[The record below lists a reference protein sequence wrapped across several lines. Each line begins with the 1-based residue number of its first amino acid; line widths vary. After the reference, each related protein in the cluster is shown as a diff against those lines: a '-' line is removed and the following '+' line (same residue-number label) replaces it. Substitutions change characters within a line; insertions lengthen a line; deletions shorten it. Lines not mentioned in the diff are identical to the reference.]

1 MCVAQHHKYLP
12 GCTDRI
18 TTTKITY
25 GNISMNNQNSPEAPS
40 NIGTSIPSHV
50 VHTINRGP
58 SFLLIFV
65 VSASIAANLYLAN
78 KLWNGEKPIVFS
90 PVTDQHVVMRTSGGL
105 LEVSTIKA
113 SEQFD
118 VSKDHTFLGIP
129 LGNTATHIRVPVVYR
144 YHIEL
149 APDWRILLRDKTFI
163 VVAPP
168 VKPSLPVAMDTTR
181 LETRS
186 SGAWSFFTGKTQL
199 VELEKSI
206 TPSLATKAAS
216 PVYIQLQ
223 REAARKTTAEFV
235 AKWLITQERWKS
247 ASAFPIHVFFADEP
261 IQALGNMPPP

>member
-1 MCVAQHHKYLP
+1 MSNP
-12 GCTDRI
+12 
-18 TTTKITY
+18 
-25 GNISMNNQNSPEAPS
+25 NSPEAPS
-40 NIGTSIPSHV
+40 SIGMSKSNHV
-50 VHTINRGP
+50 VHTIIRAP

-65 VSASIAANLYLAN
+65 VSTSIAANVFLIN
-78 KLWNGEKPIVFS
+78 KVWDGEKPVVYS

-105 LEVSTIKA
+105 LEVTTIKA

-118 VSKDHTFLGIP
+118 VSNNHTLFGIP

-149 APDWRILLRDKTFI
+149 APNWRILLRDKTFI

-181 LETRS
+181 FETRS
-186 SGAWSFFTGKTQL
+186 SGTWSFFTGKSQL
-199 VELEKSI
+199 VQLEQSI

-216 PVYIQLQ
+216 PMYIQLQ

-247 ASAFPIHVFFADEP
+247 ASAYPIHVFFADEP
-261 IQALGNMPPP
+261 IQALGSMPPP

>member
-1 MCVAQHHKYLP
+1 MSNP
-12 GCTDRI
+12 
-18 TTTKITY
+18 
-25 GNISMNNQNSPEAPS
+25 SSPEPPS
-40 NIGTSIPSHV
+40 NIGRSIPSHV
-50 VHTINRGP
+50 VHTIIRGP

-65 VSASIAANLYLAN
+65 VSTSIAANLYLSN

-105 LEVSTIKA
+105 LEVSTIKS

-129 LGNTATHIRVPVVYR
+129 LGNTATHVRVPVVYR

-181 LETRS
+181 LETKS
-186 SGAWSFFTGKTQL
+186 FGVWSFFTGKTQL

-247 ASAFPIHVFFADEP
+247 ASAYPIRVFFADEP
-261 IQALGNMPPP
+261 IQALGSMPPP